1 MAKATATLEAVVET
15 ITPEQALEYLTA
27 NVHNRSVRP
36 KRVNRYATEMRN
48 GQWRLTGEAIKFDRT
63 GKLVDGQHRLLAVLE
78 SERACEFLVVRGVEE
93 EAFDVLDNGL
103 TRTYGDMLKANGF
116 TDVNVLAA
124 AARLVL
130 SYENDTVG
138 NADATTLI
146 ANKQAV
152 VKELSREERYDRYVN
167 GARFGH
173 RANRFGGNSTAT
185 AGFYVI
191 ATEHWSEELVEAFL
205 ERVITGV
212 GLEAGSPA
220 LALRNWWSNG
230 RASKNTE
237 HLAGMIRAWNAYITG
252 GDLRIVRSHVP
263 GQPFPRIVKGA

>member
-1 MAKATATLEAVVET
+1 MARATDTLDVVVET

-27 NVHNRSVRP
+27 NVHNRTVRT
-36 KRVNRYATEMRN
+36 KRVSKYANEMRN

-63 GKLVDGQHRLLAVLE
+63 GRLVDGQHRLLAVLE
-78 SERACEFLVVRGVEE
+78 SEVTTEFLVVRGVDED
-93 EAFDVLDNGL
+93 AFDVLDNGL
-103 TRTYGDMLKANGF
+103 TRNYGDVLKANGF

-124 AARLVL
+124 SARIVL
-130 SYENDTVG
+130 GYEHDALS
-138 NADATTLI
+138 NADVMTNI

-152 VKELSREERYDRYVN
+152 VKELSRDERYDRYVT
-167 GARFGH
+167 GARLGH

-185 AGFYVI
+185 AGFYVL
-191 ATEHWSEELVEAFL
+191 ATEHWSEELVETFL

-220 LALRNWWSNG
+220 LALRNWWANG

-237 HLAGMIRAWNAYITG
+237 HLAGMIRAWNAHVTG
-252 GDLRIVRSHVP
+252 SDLRIVRSHVP